1 MTTLYSYLKYNITF
15 GGVLMVLLGI
25 AAGWLGI
32 WIWTT
37 HKFYKKPRI
46 AACIACAVAFIG
58 LTFILPSITC
68 EKHYIL
74 ECTIDESYSAVKL
87 YDTYKVI
94 DKRGD
99 IWVIEKRPGVSEDA
113 ESE

>member
-1 MTTLYSYLKYNITF
+1 MTTLYSYTDANITLT
-15 GGVLMVLLGI
+15 GVLAIILGFAI
-25 AAGWLGI
+25 GYLGV
-32 WIWTT
+32 WIWTKK
-37 HKFYKKPRI
+37 KFYKKPRI
-46 AACIACAVAFIG
+46 AACIGCAILCLGFI
-58 LTFILPSITC
+58 FVVPSITC
-68 EKHYIL
+68 VKHDIL